1 MIFYFTATGNS
12 LYAAGQLDTEC
23 LSIAPE
29 IHSEMQYQADKIGI
43 VCPIY
48 GHEMPE
54 IVKEF
59 ITNVTFNTEYLY
71 LILTY
76 GNRHGGATELAKMFA
91 ESVGKHFDYINV
103 LLMVDNFLPGF
114 DMKEQMQI
122 DKHIPEQLAII
133 KSDIAER
140 KHFLSEVTEK
150 DRAVHRRYLERTAK
164 LPADTFRNMYRI
176 SDECIGCSICTKVCP
191 MGCFSV
197 NDQHAHWDGDRCIA
211 CMACIHACPEMAIQ
225 LNIPEPNPHARYRN
239 GYIRIMEIID
249 ANWQKPV
256 QYQQR

>member
-12 LYAAGQLDTEC
+12 LYAARQLDTEC
-23 LSIAPE
+23 LSIAQE
-29 IHSEMQYQADKIGI
+29 IHGEMQYQADKIGI

-54 IVKEF
+54 IVKDF
-59 ITNVTFNTEYLY
+59 ITNAKFDTEYLY

-76 GNRHGGATELAKMFA
+76 GNRHGGAAELAKMFA

-114 DMKEQMQI
+114 NMKEQMQI
-122 DKHIPEQLAII
+122 DKHIPEQLAVI

-140 KHFLSEVTEK
+140 KRFLSEVTDK
-150 DRAVHRRYLERTAK
+150 DRAVHREYLERTAK
-164 LPADTFRNMYRI
+164 LSADTFRNMYRI

-239 GYIRIMEIID
+239 EYIRIMEIID

-256 QYQQR
+256 